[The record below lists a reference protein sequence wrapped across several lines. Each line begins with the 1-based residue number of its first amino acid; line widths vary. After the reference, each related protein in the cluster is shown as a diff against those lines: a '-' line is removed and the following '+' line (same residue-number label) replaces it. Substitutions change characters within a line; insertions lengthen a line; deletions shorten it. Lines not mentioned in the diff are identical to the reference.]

1 LSLFIRLRYWGGRD
15 LAIVFGGRGHFM
27 AKRIGICA
35 PCAPLFRVDADAVTA
50 LAAAEF
56 PTLELVF
63 HPQCF
68 EVTGHFAGSDAVRAD
83 AFVDMANDDSLDALW
98 CARGGYGSGR
108 IIGAALPRLTD
119 AARRKTYMGYSDFGF
134 ILGSLY
140 RAGFLHLAHGS
151 MVADIKREGGDA
163 AVRRS
168 LAWLAGADLASLA
181 PEIDADTPTVA
192 FNLTILSMIIGTDML
207 PDLRG
212 HILCVEEVCEY
223 DYATDRVLS
232 HVGAALKN
240 AGLAGL
246 RLGEVTDVPAND
258 RPFGE
263 TPEDMARR
271 VCAANGI
278 PYLGRASIGHTPR
291 NHVVPFGL
299 ASRWRAP

>member
-1 LSLFIRLRYWGGRD
+1 
-15 LAIVFGGRGHFM
+15 M
-27 AKRIGICA
+27 TKRIGICA
-35 PCAPLFRVDADAVTA
+35 PCAPLFRVDAEAVTA

-56 PTLELVF
+56 PALELVF

-68 EVTGHFAGSDAVRAD
+68 EVAGHFAGSDAMRTD
-83 AFVDMANDDSLDALW
+83 AFVEMANDDSLDALW

-108 IIGAALPRLTD
+108 IIDAALPRLTE
-119 AARRKTYMGYSDFGF
+119 AARDKTYIGYSDFGF
-134 ILGSLY
+134 VLGSLY
-140 RAGFLHLAHGS
+140 RAGFQRLAHGS
-151 MVADIKREGGDA
+151 MVADIKRADGDA

-168 LAWLAGADLASLA
+168 LAWLAKADPAALA
-181 PEIDADTPTVA
+181 PEIEADTPTVA
-192 FNLTILSMIIGTDML
+192 FNLTILSMMIGTAKL
-207 PDLRG
+207 PDLSG
-212 HILCVEEVCEY
+212 HILIVEEVCEY
-223 DYATDRVLS
+223 DYAVDRALCHVAEALS
-232 HVGAALKN
+232 DVGIV
-240 AGLAGL
+240 GL
-246 RLGEVTDVPAND
+246 RLGEVSDVPAND

>member
-1 LSLFIRLRYWGGRD
+1 
-15 LAIVFGGRGHFM
+15 M

-35 PCAPLFRVDADAVTA
+35 PCTPLFRVDADAATA
-50 LAAAEF
+50 MAAADF
-56 PTLELVF
+56 PDVELVF
-63 HPQCF
+63 HEQCF
-68 EVTGHFAGSDAVRAD
+68 AADGHFAGPDSVRAD
-83 AFVDMANDDSLDALW
+83 AFVAMANDRDLDALW

-119 AARRKTYMGYSDFGF
+119 AARDKAYLGYSDFGF
-134 ILGSLY
+134 VLGSLY
-140 RAGFLHLAHGS
+140 RAGFPHLAHGS

-168 LAWLAGADLASLA
+168 LSWLAAADSAALA

-192 FNLTILSMIIGTDML
+192 FNLTILSMMIGTEML

-223 DYATDRVLS
+223 DYATDRVLC
-232 HVGAALKN
+232 HVGEALKG
-240 AGLAGL
+240 AGLKGL
-246 RLGEVTDVPAND
+246 LLGEVSDVPVND
-258 RPFGE
+258 RAFGE

-271 VCAANGI
+271 VCALNDI
-278 PYLGRASIGHTPR
+278 PYMGRVSIGHTPR

-299 ASRWRAP
+299 ASHWAAP